1 MSLEFLRQNAP
12 LLSAFASVGGFFIW
26 TIYAILFYSE
36 LRYRRSPHIFIHAA
50 GDGGSSTECLI
61 INLSSEPVHV
71 LCSLASRD
79 DVAVQIQASSD
90 QELPLKVR
98 AKQGPLDTGESL
110 SLGRFESIA
119 RELEDIADVV
129 REREKR
135 EKREKREECDDDEQQ
150 IDVRVAAIY
159 GKSDLPIGATRR
171 FIYNKGSSRIIP
183 SMPHTEQ
190 KRSRRGSRL
199 VSQWMEQCHSYRG

>member
-50 GDGGSSTECLI
+50 GNGGSSTECLI

-79 DVAVQIQASSD
+79 EIAMQIQASPD
-90 QELPLKVR
+90 QDLPLKVR

-119 RELEDIADVV
+119 RELEGIAGGVG
-129 REREKR
+129 ES
-135 EKREKREECDDDEQQ
+135 EEGDASEQQ

-159 GKSDLPIGATRR
+159 GQSDLPIGATRR
-171 FIYNKGSSRIIP
+171 FIYNKESAQIIP

-190 KRSRRGSRL
+190 KRSRRESRL
-199 VSQWMEQCHSYRG
+199 VSQWMEQCHSYRS